1 MERGPLTLILGGE
14 KSGKSDYALRLL
26 ARAPGPGLFV
36 ATGRA
41 LDAGFRAQIQAHRAG
56 RGPEIPVRE
65 VGTDLP
71 EALAQAAGRCGAVLV
86 DSLDFWLFACRAA
99 GDEPARVAALLAALD
114 AMGPTEVIVVSCE
127 IGLGPVAPTAGVRA
141 FVRALGALN
150 RQLAQRSARAVLVV
164 AGRALTLPE
173 D

>member
-1 MERGPLTLILGGE
+1 MERGHLTLILGGE

-41 LDAGFRAQIQAHRAG
+41 LDAGFRRQIQAHRAG
-56 RGPEIPVRE
+56 RGPGIPVRE
-65 VGTDLP
+65 VDTALP
-71 EALAQAAGRCGAVLV
+71 EALADAAGHYGAVLV
-86 DSLDFWLFACRAA
+86 DSLDFWLFACRRA
-99 GDEPARVAALLAALD
+99 GDEPGRVAALLAALD
-114 AMGPTEVIVVSCE
+114 GMGPTRVIIVSCE
-127 IGLGPVAPTAGVRA
+127 VGLGPVAPTAEVRA
-141 FVRALGALN
+141 FVRSLGALN

-164 AGRALTLPE
+164 AGRALALPE